1 MPYLSNNTEL
11 KIKKNED
18 SLKKLIIEIEL
29 LQKETEQLFT
39 DLNICPLQLESHLE
53 NQANFTK
60 EDWEALQ
67 DHKLKLDQKFET
79 VNSQVVDPLKAIKT
93 RNDMRASQ
101 NWLYVR

>member
-1 MPYLSNNTEL
+1 MPYLSNNVEL

-29 LQKETEQLFT
+29 LQKETEQLFI

-53 NQANFTK
+53 NPANFTK
-60 EDWEALQ
+60 EDWAALQ
-67 DHKLKLDQKFET
+67 EHKTKIDQKFEM
-79 VNSQVVDPLKAIKT
+79 VNNQVVDPLKATKT